1 VEGVKRN
8 QHIVVK
14 ADQRVGLSLGVWGSL
29 ERGLACLEAAVW
41 CMVLLPVVFLGFALY
56 GYTYDMNVVQMI
68 PESIMREASGR
79 LITWSPNQTGAGF
92 VVDIDRLNRT
102 INQLA
107 DRAIEEV
114 GRQTDRIAQ
123 GSARACYWVVN
134 VSPSNGRISPMPI
147 ASNCTNR
154 GTFAGNLNLER
165 LRIRRMRQGIAKPVL
180 TTTGAVQGFVPR
192 AVLLGVAV
200 GGQFTGLAETFR
212 LQNVQHGTVWVPR
225 EDVYL

>member
-1 VEGVKRN
+1 MKKRN
-8 QHIVVK
+8 LYQHIAVQ
-14 ADQRVGLSLGVWGSL
+14 ANRRVGLRCGMYVRAQ
-29 ERGLACLEAAVW
+29 RGLACLEAAVW

-56 GYTYDMNVVQMI
+56 GYTYDLNVVQMI

-79 LITWSPNQTGAGF
+79 LITWTPNEPGAGF
-92 VVDIDRLNRT
+92 VVDTDRLNRT

-107 DRAIEEV
+107 DRAIAEV
-114 GRQTDRIAQ
+114 GRQTDRIEQ
-123 GSARACYWVVN
+123 GSARACYWVLN
-134 VSPSNGRISPMPI
+134 VGASDGRISPVPL
-147 ASNCTNR
+147 ASNCANR
-154 GTFAGNLNLER
+154 GVWAGNLNLER
-165 LRIRRMRQGIAKPVL
+165 LRMRRMRQGIAKPVL
-180 TTTGAVQGFVPR
+180 TSTGAIQGYVPR

>member
-1 VEGVKRN
+1 MKSAESN
-8 QHIVVK
+8 QHIVPK
-14 ADQRVGLSLGVWGSL
+14 ADQRVEQRSAMSGSL

-41 CMVLLPVVFLGFALY
+41 FMVLLPVVFLGFALY

-79 LITWSPNQTGAGF
+79 LITWSPNQAGAGF

-107 DRAIEEV
+107 DRALEEV
-114 GRQTDRIAQ
+114 GRQTDRIEQ
-123 GSARACYWVVN
+123 GSARACYWVIN
-134 VSPSNGRISPMPI
+134 VSPSNGRISPVPV
-147 ASNCTNR
+147 ASNCANR
-154 GTFAGNLNLER
+154 GTLAGNLNLER
-165 LRIRRMRQGIAKPVL
+165 LRVRRMRQGIGKPVL
-180 TTTGAVQGFVPR
+180 TTTGAIQGFVPR

-200 GGQFTGLAETFR
+200 GGQFTGLAEAFR
-212 LQNVQHGTVWVPR
+212 LQNIQHGTVWVPR